1 MYTDWQSKFGLQLGK
16 NVVKLTGETSAD
28 LKLLAKVC
36 VKGMVMIFR
45 LGGEGLE
52 DFGCVKIKF
61 TWTPLKALLY
71 SYDPPSLAVNWR
83 SIFYRLPPPL
93 LLCWR
98 LLIPFRSPQLSDF
111 PLSPFPPPPQKIF
124 SLRSSV
130 AMTPPVCMRVS
141 KFRMN

>member
-36 VKGMVMIFR
+36 VKGTVIIFR

-61 TWTPLKALLY
+61 T
-71 SYDPPSLAVNWR
+71 
-83 SIFYRLPPPL
+83 
-93 LLCWR
+93 
-98 LLIPFRSPQLSDF
+98 
-111 PLSPFPPPPQKIF
+111 
-124 SLRSSV
+124 
-130 AMTPPVCMRVS
+130 
-141 KFRMN
+141 

>member
-36 VKGMVMIFR
+36 VKGMAMIFR

-61 TWTPLKALLY
+61 T
-71 SYDPPSLAVNWR
+71 
-83 SIFYRLPPPL
+83 
-93 LLCWR
+93 
-98 LLIPFRSPQLSDF
+98 
-111 PLSPFPPPPQKIF
+111 
-124 SLRSSV
+124 
-130 AMTPPVCMRVS
+130 
-141 KFRMN
+141 